1 MASPAAGAEA
11 ADGGAEAADDEGLVR
26 TLSHNSEIVS
36 TPGPR
41 RVVQDLSRASRQL
54 ETTVVDGHLFSF
66 LPSLEGKWSGEASSL
81 SGESTASSVKIA
93 YREDEGV
100 WEVRT
105 TSADSSGLSNVQHTL
120 LEPISHGRCRAVHDR
135 APLPLQYEEQC
146 GDLFATLTQRCVL
159 TGGLEKLEVWSLQ
172 TSTSEAEQRLTRTVS
187 LYKDGSLT
195 SMVVSRERKVA

>member
-1 MASPAAGAEA
+1 
-11 ADGGAEAADDEGLVR
+11 
-26 TLSHNSEIVS
+26 EIVS
-36 TPGPR
+36 TAGPR
-41 RVVQDLSRASRQL
+41 RVVQELPRASRQL

-66 LPSLEGKWSGEASSL
+66 LPSLEGKWSGEATSL
-81 SGESTASSVKIA
+81 SGQSTASSVKIA
-93 YREDEGV
+93 YRPPFQRR
-100 WEVRT
+100 EVRT
-105 TSADSSGLSNVQHTL
+105 TSADSSGLSDVQTTL

-172 TSTSEAEQRLTRTVS
+172 TSTSASEAEQRLTRTVS
-187 LYKDGSLT
+187 LYKDSDGSLT